1 VALVRELHWLAPSG
15 ESVLLLSES
24 GTGKEIAAQMV
35 HRLSGREGPFCPV
48 DAGAVP
54 ESLFESVLFG
64 HRRGAFTGAAADQA
78 GHLLRAHR
86 GTLFLDEVANMS
98 LSSQAKLL
106 RVIED
111 GKVTPLGAAVAQQV
125 DVRWIAATN
134 VNIFAEATP
143 FRKDLLRRLAGHV
156 ARLPPL
162 RRRREDLGV
171 LTAHFLR
178 ETGVTAASITTL
190 AGRRLFNERFA
201 GNVRQ
206 LRSLLRSAVLLAPE
220 GRIDLPHLS
229 SLYAATAPL
238 TPPLPLPAAVPPRE
252 GKNDEPDHDPDSAE
266 AGRRPTPEEIERS
279 LTLCR
284 GNVVRAAQRLGVH
297 PRQLYRLIERYAIDL
312 RRYRD

>member
-1 VALVRELHWLAPSG
+1 
-15 ESVLLLSES
+15 
-24 GTGKEIAAQMV
+24 
-35 HRLSGREGPFCPV
+35 
-48 DAGAVP
+48 
-54 ESLFESVLFG
+54 
-64 HRRGAFTGAAADQA
+64 
-78 GHLLRAHR
+78 
-86 GTLFLDEVANMS
+86 
-98 LSSQAKLL
+98 
-106 RVIED
+106 
-111 GKVTPLGAAVAQQV
+111 
-125 DVRWIAATN
+125 
-134 VNIFAEATP
+134 
-143 FRKDLLRRLAGHV
+143 
-156 ARLPPL
+156 
-162 RRRREDLGV
+162 

-238 TPPLPLPAAVPPRE
+238 TPPLLLPGAALPRE
-252 GKNDEPDHDPDSAE
+252 GKNGEPDHDPDPVE